1 MSARNGAAKKL
12 KLSDARDLTPP
23 KRNGRP
29 TLPFRIVVNTDP
41 RMDLSRRMTGSNID
55 PRRDFSQDCGWP
67 ERIKIKDYFNMDER
81 NDYAN
86 RVNRVYADECWAMT
100 PGIYETEKVRNT
112 AFEKAVLKYTEY
124 DDEGNAVDPETNL
137 IHYWHKLDVA
147 CGIARFGVLLLGI
160 NDGKKLSE
168 PADGI
173 DEFGRPTDARP
184 EGREILFLRALD
196 ERHIK
201 IKSRVDDINSPR
213 HGKPDMYTLRLAN
226 LSLDSDIVDSE
237 TKTRDHDVHWSR
249 VIHAAEGGEVMGVP
263 RTKVVFNR
271 LLDVIKILGGGAEM
285 FYQGGFPGLA
295 FTLDPRMLEAGLPD
309 IEEDTLDEQMYLY
322 ANHLQRWLNLVG
334 YEAKSLA
341 PNIADPQ
348 GNLSGQLQA
357 IATAIGVPLRIFLGA
372 EQAQLASGQDVR
384 TWNRRLVR
392 RLMRFITP
400 ILIRPTIDRLVMLG
414 VIPPPKKGIR
424 AYKVVWPDVNM
435 PNPDEDSVV
444 ADRHAAAIMKY
455 MQSGAWQMIHPFTFF
470 HRFLKFTA
478 DEAHVIVE
486 ELKSEPKLEL
496 KPVQAITAELAPP
509 PVPGQA
515 GAFGKPGTKPKKTQ
529 ASGFGDSGTK
539 GRSPSKPPKGGKT
552 Q

>member
-1 MSARNGAAKKL
+1 MSARNGAIKKRR
-12 KLSDARDLTPP
+12 SDARDLTPP
-23 KRNGRP
+23 NRNGRP
-29 TLPFRIVVNTDP
+29 TMPFRLIVNSDP
-41 RMDLSRRMTGSNID
+41 RADLSRRMTSGNID
-55 PRRDFSQDCGWP
+55 PRRDFDQECGWP
-67 ERIKIKDYFNMDER
+67 KQIKIKDYFNMDER

-86 RVNRVYADECWAMT
+86 RVNRVYADECWALT
-100 PGIYETEKVRNT
+100 PEIYETEKVRNT
-112 AFEKAVLKYTEY
+112 PFEKGVLKYTEF

-137 IHYWHKLDVA
+137 IHYWHKLDVS
-147 CGIARFGVLLLGI
+147 CGIARFGALLLGI
-160 NDGKKLSE
+160 NDGKALSE

-173 DEFGRPTDARP
+173 DEFGRPTEDRP
-184 EGREILFLRALD
+184 EDREILFLRALD
-196 ERHIK
+196 ERYIK
-201 IKSRVDDINSPR
+201 IKSRVDDTNSPR
-213 HGKPDMYTLRLAN
+213 HGKPEMYTLRLAN
-226 LSLDSDIVDSE
+226 LSIDSDVVHSE
-237 TKTRDHDVHWSR
+237 TKTRDHDVHWTR
-249 VIHAAEGGEVMGVP
+249 VIHAAEGGEVIGVP

-271 LLDVIKILGGGAEM
+271 LLDVSKILGGGAEM

-322 ANHLQRWLNLVG
+322 ANRLQRWLNLVG

-341 PNIADPQ
+341 PNIADPK
-348 GNLSGQLQA
+348 GNLEGQLQA

-384 TWNRRLVR
+384 TWNRRLWR

-400 ILIRPTIDRLVMLG
+400 ILIRPTIDRLIMLG

-424 AYKVVWPDVNM
+424 SYKVVWPNVNM
-435 PNPDEDSVV
+435 PNPDEDSTV

-470 HRFLKFTA
+470 HRFLKFPA
-478 DEAHVIVE
+478 DEAKIIIE
-486 ELKSEPKLEL
+486 ELKTEKSIDL
-496 KPVQAITAELAPP
+496 KPVQAIVAQLAPKP
-509 PVPGQA
+509 EPGAA

-529 ASGFGDSGTK
+529 ASGAGDSGVK
-539 GRSPSKPPKGGKT
+539 GRSPSKPPRGGKT